1 MELELWMWGAFG
13 VFVVAMLVVDLVAF
27 GGRGEEISVRRAVG
41 WSIGWTA
48 LGLAF
53 GGLLW
58 WWQGRAPAE
67 EYLAGFLIEKSLSV
81 DNLFVFALIFGY
93 FAVPAA
99 YQRRVIFWGIV
110 GAIVLRALFI
120 LAGAALL
127 DAFHYAI
134 YVFGAFLVLTGIR
147 MARHSTVE
155 IHPERNPV
163 LKLLGRVLPMTAGY
177 HGDRL
182 TVRENGRRLAT
193 PMMAALVLVATFDVV
208 FAVDSIPA
216 IFAIT
221 RDTFIVYAANAF
233 SLLGLAAL
241 YFVLAGMMGRFRYL
255 NVGLAA
261 VLIFVGLK
269 MALSDVYKVPAF
281 VSLAVIGVLLAA
293 AVGASILRPA
303 PASDVAADELPAQLL
318 HEGRHGTYAAAQ
330 IGGHM
335 KAVVGQR
342 DHRVAVRPFSDPTC
356 DAGPY
361 RWTLDRQTIRPSTRR
376 SSNQCERSRSS
387 WQPRSLPWPPS
398 SPRPSRLARLP
409 ARPTSSRPP

>member
-13 VFVVAMLVVDLVAF
+13 ALVVAMLVVDLVSF
-27 GGRGEEISVRRAVG
+27 GGRGEEISFRRAVG

-53 GGLLW
+53 GGFLW

-81 DNLFVFALIFGY
+81 DNLFVFALIFSY

-99 YQRRVIFWGIV
+99 HQRRVIFWGIV

-127 DAFHYAI
+127 DAFHYMI

-147 MARHSTVE
+147 MARHSGVE

-163 LKLLGRVLPMTAGY
+163 LKLLRRVLPMTTGY
-177 HGDRL
+177 RGDRL

-216 IFAIT
+216 IFAVT

-269 MALSDVYKVPAF
+269 MTLADVYKVPAF
-281 VSLAVIGVLLAA
+281 VSLAVIVVLLAV
-293 AVGASILRPA
+293 AVGSSLLRPA
-303 PASDVAADELPAQLL
+303 PVPEAESDEPQPPAPVAAD
-318 HEGRHGTYAAAQ
+318 GR
-330 IGGHM
+330 
-335 KAVVGQR
+335 V
-342 DHRVAVRPFSDPTC
+342 
-356 DAGPY
+356 
-361 RWTLDRQTIRPSTRR
+361 
-376 SSNQCERSRSS
+376 
-387 WQPRSLPWPPS
+387 
-398 SPRPSRLARLP
+398 
-409 ARPTSSRPP
+409 